1 MAAQLINQTHCNI
14 IDSHKGGI
22 DQQPPQILVSHAAT
36 KMSTQQQEG
45 NASLASTQPQKNTQ
59 LMDNRDTAS
68 PPMNMRQQRKM
79 TSSLLDLHLRSQ

>member
-1 MAAQLINQTHCNI
+1 LLFDVSVLAAQLSNQTRCNT

-36 KMSTQQQEG
+36 KMSMQQQEG

-59 LMDNRDTAS
+59 LVDKRDTAN
-68 PPMNMRQQRKM
+68 PPNEHAATEKNDQQPP
-79 TSSLLDLHLRSQ
+79 